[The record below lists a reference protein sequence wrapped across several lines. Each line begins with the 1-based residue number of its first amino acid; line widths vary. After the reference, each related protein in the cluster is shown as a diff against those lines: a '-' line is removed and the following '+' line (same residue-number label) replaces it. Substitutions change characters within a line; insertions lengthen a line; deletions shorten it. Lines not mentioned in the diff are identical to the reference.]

1 MKRHEKAWNG
11 HEWTYLIRTLFA
23 HHRIHLK
30 LGRCDKK
37 RLYCYTGRLCVCD
50 GAVSR
55 LTISVYSLAFS
66 HRPSVA
72 RIVPEVLRGSWQKQ
86 LASRR
91 HTTSMWS
98 PSAAHC
104 SVAKHVVCLLQAV
117 LGGEPFALLSWSKM
131 SSSVLLSSCTASG
144 RERKESS
151 KETSWMWHA
160 GAKSVSKRS
169 SRATWNCCGTLRLV
183 RAMQPADQAEYWG
196 VRTGFSVLLACR
208 QTAQT
213 SRDRNLRA
221 PQKWKPSVEDQMC
234 QPRSL
239 VTYCSWNA
247 FAPNTTR
254 CVLQTASARFTRSMS
269 GLRKDCE
276 RSEIINLLGTNFL
289 EYALFRPDWNSLY
302 NPWASSRTPRTGMM
316 VNSSKTKWEFSTCI
330 LLNLS

>member
-1 MKRHEKAWNG
+1 MRRHETAMNEPIWS
-11 HEWTYLIRTLFA
+11 ERSLLIT
-23 HHRIHLK
+23 
-30 LGRCDKK
+30 G
-37 RLYCYTGRLCVCD
+37 YT
-50 GAVSR
+50 S
-55 LTISVYSLAFS
+55 SLDDVRRKGYT
-66 HRPSVA
+66 RPSVA
-72 RIVPEVLRGSWQKQ
+72 RIAPEVLQGSCQKQ

-104 SVAKHVVCLLQAV
+104 SVAKHIVCLLQAV

-169 SRATWNCCGTLRLV
+169 SRCKPKLLWHSSFGTSNATCRSSRVLGC
-183 RAMQPADQAEYWG
+183 AY
-196 VRTGFSVLLACR
+196 GFQYCVLLACR

-234 QPRSL
+234 QPRRL

-254 CVLQTASARFTRSMS
+254 CVLQTASAKFTQSMS

-276 RSEIINLLGTNFL
+276 RSEINLLGTNFL